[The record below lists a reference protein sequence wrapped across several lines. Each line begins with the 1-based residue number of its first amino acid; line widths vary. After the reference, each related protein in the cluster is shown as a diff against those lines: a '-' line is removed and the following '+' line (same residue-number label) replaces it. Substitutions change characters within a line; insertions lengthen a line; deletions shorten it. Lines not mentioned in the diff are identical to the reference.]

1 MPEGVEKI
9 GDMVFYCSK
18 VESITIPKSI
28 KTIPEGA
35 FRGAKL
41 RKILIKEGCTEIGRW
56 AFYYC
61 QSLTSITLPST
72 LKTIGDAAFFGA
84 GIKQITIPKNVE
96 TIKEDAFGQSPLEK
110 ITIPKKTK
118 NADYALQY
126 CFELKEATILNPN
139 LKMACLFGKPGQKIS
154 INGIEN
160 YRKLYNPSVIKGYK
174 GSTAEKFVK
183 YINKHKNYFNH
194 KATFKKIS

>member
-1 MPEGVEKI
+1 M
-9 GDMVFYCSK
+9 
-18 VESITIPKSI
+18 
-28 KTIPEGA
+28 
-35 FRGAKL
+35 
-41 RKILIKEGCTEIGRW
+41 IKEGCTEIGRW

-139 LKMACLFGKPGQKIS
+139 LK
-154 INGIEN
+154 NGMPFW
-160 YRKLYNPSVIKGYK
+160 K
-174 GSTAEKFVK
+174 AWA
-183 YINKHKNYFNH
+183 KNIY
-194 KATFKKIS
+194 